1 MDFSNLAN
9 KYNLKLLVLF
19 GSQATGQTHKDSD
32 TDIAYF
38 SFAPLS
44 LFDESKL
51 IVDLQEIVKNNVDLV
66 DLRRANPLLKNQI
79 FQNGKALFESTNG
92 LFVDSYLQARRSYD
106 EHLPLYQA
114 KLALL

>member
-19 GSQATGQTHKDSD
+19 GSQATGQTHEDSD

-38 SFAPLS
+38 LLPRS

-51 IVDLQEIVKNNVDLV
+51 IVDLRNCQK
-66 DLRRANPLLKNQI
+66 QC
-79 FQNGKALFESTNG
+79 
-92 LFVDSYLQARRSYD
+92 
-106 EHLPLYQA
+106 
-114 KLALL
+114 